1 MTRQKKL
8 LFNSASSLLYQ
19 FVALICGFILP
30 RIILTT
36 YGSSVN
42 GLVSSVTQF
51 LGFISLCE
59 MGVGAVVQS
68 SLYKPLA
75 DNNLDQISKICKS
88 SDRFFKRIAFILV
101 GYTLILMIV
110 YPFSAIEEFDYLYTF
125 LLIFVIS
132 ISTFAQYYFGMTW
145 RLLLSADQLG
155 FIHYIVHSASL
166 IVNTV
171 VCVILM
177 KAGMSIHIVK
187 LATSLIFM
195 SQPLTVCI
203 YAKHKYTID
212 KNVVLTEEPI
222 KQKWNGLAQHIATV
236 VLSNTGTV
244 VLTLLSTLENVSVY
258 AVYQLVLNGI
268 KQIITSL
275 TNGMQAMLGNMLANN
290 ETEELNRTFHSIEWL
305 LHTVVTYIF
314 GVAAVLL
321 VPFVS
326 VYTADITDANYIV
339 PAFSYLF
346 TFANAVY
353 CIRLPYNIMVLAAGH
368 YKQTQWS
375 AIIEAVIN
383 IAVSVILVLKI
394 GLIGVAIGT
403 LIAMA
408 YRTVYLAHYLTKN
421 ILYRKIH
428 HFIKHLLIDA
438 VCVIILFLITH
449 LLPSFFTLGEINYF
463 SWIALAVKVAVVA
476 LFILIII
483 NCIFYRNDLKTVF
496 AKATKKMTH

>member
-8 LFNSASSLLYQ
+8 FLNSATSLLHQ
-19 FVALICGFILP
+19 FVALLCGFVLP
-30 RIILTT
+30 RVILST
-36 YGSSVN
+36 YGSVVN

-75 DNNLDQISKICKS
+75 DNNIDQISKIVKS

-155 FIHYIVHSASL
+155 FIHFTVHSVSL

-203 YAKHKYTID
+203 YAKRKYAID

-222 KQKWNGLAQHIATV
+222 KQKWNGLAQHVATV
-236 VLSNTGTV
+236 VLTNTGTV

-268 KQIITSL
+268 KQILSSL
-275 TNGMQAMLGNMLANN
+275 TNGMQSMLGNMLANN
-290 ETEELNRTFHSIEWL
+290 ETEELNRSFHSFEWL
-305 LHTVVTYIF
+305 LHTLVTFIF
-314 GVAAVLL
+314 SVAAVLL

-326 VYTADITDANYIV
+326 VYTADITDADYIV

-346 TFANAVY
+346 TLANAIY

-375 AIIEAVIN
+375 AIIEATIN
-383 IAVSVILVLKI
+383 ILISVVLVLKF
-394 GLIGVAIGT
+394 GLIGVAVGM
-403 LIAMA
+403 LVAMA
-408 YRTVYLAHYLTKN
+408 YRTVYFALYLSKN

-428 HFIKHLLIDA
+428 HFVKHLVVDILTVTILLA
-438 VCVIILFLITH
+438 VIHLFE
-449 LLPSFFTLGEINYF
+449 SFFTLGEISYL
-463 SWIALAVKVAVVA
+463 SWVLLAIKVAVVG
-476 LFILIII
+476 LIII
-483 NCIFYRNDLKTVF
+483 IPVNVIFYGKDLKQMFTMII
-496 AKATKKMTH
+496 KKK